1 MTVYISGAITGI
13 PNGNKKAFSRAS
25 SAIARL
31 KRNPSLRDMKIINPL
46 HVGGRVE
53 KAFAAKNAE
62 PAWSDYMRACIKKL
76 CDADCLYF
84 LKGWD
89 ASPGAR
95 VERYIALR
103 LGIPCADSME
113 ELWKIMEI

>member
-1 MTVYISGAITGI
+1 MTVYISGPVTGI

-25 SAIARL
+25 SDIARL

-46 HVGGRVE
+46 HIGRRVE

-76 CDADCLYF
+76 CGADCIYF
-84 LKGWD
+84 LKGWN
-89 ASPGAR
+89 ASTGAR
-95 VERYIALR
+95 AERYIALM
-103 LGIPCADSME
+103 LGIQCADSME
-113 ELWKIMEI
+113 DLRKILEI